1 MKDEVIEAQNA
12 QLLEDAKPKKLGKTE
27 LGRVIQHTSGRF
39 NGATVQLPTTD
50 YHSNHETTSELALSN
65 YYEALKR
72 LL

>member
-12 QLLEDAKPKKLGKTE
+12 QLPEDAEPGELGKTE
-27 LGRVIQHTSGRF
+27 LGRVIQHTGGRF

-65 YYEALKR
+65 YYEALKG